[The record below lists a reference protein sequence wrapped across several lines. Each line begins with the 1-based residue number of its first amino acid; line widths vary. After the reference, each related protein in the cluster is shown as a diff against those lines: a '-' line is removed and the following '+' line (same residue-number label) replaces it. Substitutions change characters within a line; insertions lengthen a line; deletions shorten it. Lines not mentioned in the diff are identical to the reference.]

1 MQQWFYKF
9 MLRLSD
15 RWGDWVFIL
24 LARGIAMGYYFLFP
38 KRVVIG
44 VRFYRVLFPDRT
56 VFFHLLCTFR
66 QFQNFTTVFYYRYQL
81 HQKRRLSYD
90 FDGWQH
96 LHKAM
101 TQKTGGILLMSH
113 MGNWEVAAHLL
124 KRNAPDLNLMLFMG
138 RKQKEEIERLQ
149 KKSLTQSGITIVAVD
164 QETAS
169 PFDLVESIRHLRRG
183 GFISMTGD
191 RLWRKDQRSL
201 TVNFL
206 EHTVKLPEVPH
217 LLALI
222 TNVPLYVF
230 FAGMPKKGHYYF
242 LMAPPYPV
250 QADKREKRQEA
261 LSQSAQMYADL
272 LQSHLRKHPLEWYH
286 FESFLGEKIE
296 R

>member
-9 MLRLSD
+9 LIRLSD
-15 RWGDWVFIL
+15 RLGDWTFIL
-24 LARGIAMGYYFLFP
+24 LTRGIAVGYFLFFP
-38 KRVVIG
+38 KRVLIG
-44 VRFYRVLFPDRT
+44 TRFYRVLFPDRT
-56 VFFHLLCTFR
+56 VFFHLLCTFK
-66 QFQNFTTVFYYRYQL
+66 QFQNFTTVFFYRYQL
-81 HQKRRLSYD
+81 QKTGQIPYD

-96 LHKAM
+96 LRKAM

-124 KRNAPDLNLMLFMG
+124 KRDAPDLNLMLFMG
-138 RKQKEEIERLQ
+138 RKQKEEIEHLQ

-164 QETAS
+164 QETSS
-169 PFDLVESIRHLRRG
+169 PFDLVESIRHLRKG

-206 EHTVKLPEVPH
+206 GHAVKLPEVPH

-222 TNVPLYVF
+222 TGVPLYLF
-230 FAGMPKKGHYYF
+230 FTGMPIKGRYYF

-250 QADKREKRQEA
+250 KAEKRAARPQA
-261 LSQSAQMYADL
+261 LRQSAQKYADL
-272 LQSHLRKHPLEWYH
+272 LQFHLQRHPFEWYH
-286 FESFLGEKIE
+286 FESFLGEKME
-296 R
+296 K